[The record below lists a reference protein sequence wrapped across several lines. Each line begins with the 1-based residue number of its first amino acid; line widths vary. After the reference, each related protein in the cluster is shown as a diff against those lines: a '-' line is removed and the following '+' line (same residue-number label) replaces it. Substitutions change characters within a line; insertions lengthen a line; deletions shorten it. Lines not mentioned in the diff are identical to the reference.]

1 MTDEA
6 KITKLN
12 ELKEL
17 GVISEKQYKK
27 ALKKI
32 NQPPVPE
39 PSHEPFSW
47 KKLVKGMFS
56 ILDPVEWAQTLRELG
71 ITDVRKW
78 VIYALIIGCIYG
90 WGYVKGIGNKPVH
103 FDMRGKEAHIALNAH
118 YLHITPDGSA
128 RVEDKDGKVL
138 KNISVKDIP
147 GLRKALKPIGID
159 VEPFFTAGGG
169 IGMTTK
175 NGESKADTGL
185 EAGVGTSFFKIYKI
199 HLDTWLTNRGIY
211 LGADYALTENFGL
224 ISGIG
229 KGYKGDNRMYF
240 GGKWKF

>member
-1 MTDEA
+1 
-6 KITKLN
+6 LN
-12 ELKEL
+12 ELREL

-32 NQPPVPE
+32 NQPEPPE

-47 KKLVKGMFS
+47 KKVIKGMFS
-56 ILDPVEWAQTLRELG
+56 LLDPVEWAQTFREMG

-78 VIYALIIGCIYG
+78 IIVALILCGIYG
-90 WGYVKGIGNKPVH
+90 YGYFKGNANKPVH
-103 FDMRGKEAHIALNAH
+103 FDMRGKEAHIALNEH
-118 YLHITPDGSA
+118 YLHVLPDGTA
-128 RVEDKDGKVL
+128 QVEDKDGKVL
-138 KNISVKDIP
+138 KKIAVKDIP
-147 GLRKALKPIGID
+147 QLRKALKPIGID

-175 NGESKADTGL
+175 SGDSKVDAGL
-185 EAGVGTSFFKIYKI
+185 EAGIGTSFFKIYKI

-211 LGADYALTENFGL
+211 LGADYGLTENFGI